1 LRGDTLLGA
10 DGKVSG
16 KLLNGKLV
24 DDNGNVLANGLT
36 VAAEQ
41 AANRPNEAAG
51 SARNKRLEPA
61 RMIQFI
67 PGGTGTAGVIP
78 VQTLRLE

>member
-1 LRGDTLLGA
+1 MGGSYLLIEGAVGLARARGRSEL
-10 DGKVSG
+10 VS
-16 KLLNGKLV
+16 
-24 DDNGNVLANGLT
+24 GLT

-41 AANRPNEAAG
+41 AANLPSEQSG
-51 SARNKRLEPA
+51 KARNKRLEPA